1 MLCSWIGVLLSR
13 FCAKFALIMYASF
26 AKKAS
31 AGQSEE
37 KPLRGVVVLEDI
49 TN

>member
-1 MLCSWIGVLLSR
+1 MARLRQRLGCG
-13 FCAKFALIMYASF
+13 KE
-26 AKKAS
+26 
-31 AGQSEE
+31 SEE